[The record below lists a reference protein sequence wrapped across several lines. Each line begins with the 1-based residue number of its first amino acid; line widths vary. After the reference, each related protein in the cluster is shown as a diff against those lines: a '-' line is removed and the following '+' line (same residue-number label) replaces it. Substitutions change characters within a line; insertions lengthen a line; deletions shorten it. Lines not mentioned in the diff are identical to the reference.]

1 MALQRRPQGRKRPI
15 IGKEN
20 AVDEVKSSTQAAT
33 RTAVRFSRKNLRQ
46 DEAPF
51 ASELFYFL
59 SRREGNT
66 ASLFPLQGPVPESL
80 AGIVLFFPSPF
91 FFCIVA
97 TFRFERVLRRFLTPL
112 YFRCSC

>member
-1 MALQRRPQGRKRPI
+1 MALQRRPQERKRPI

-33 RTAVRFSRKNLRQ
+33 RTAVGFSRKNLRQ

-80 AGIVLFFPSPF
+80 AGIVLFFPSL
-91 FFCIVA
+91 FC
-97 TFRFERVLRRFLTPL
+97 FYL
-112 YFRCSC
+112 YCCYVSF